1 MNKFLIILIFI
12 TSSAFAKN
20 VTVIGTHEY
29 SEDISTK
36 KGCEW
41 AKKDALIKAEQEFE
55 GKKFLSEETEMCNEV
70 KGKTRCVR
78 NKLFLSESSALITNI
93 NEINKEVDPIKIEGS
108 NKEHYICKITLNVDV
123 EKLSNNLDS
132 SYDFNISL
140 NRLNF
145 EEGDNLKIDI
155 KLSKPVYLNIFQL
168 LPYEKK

>member
-93 NEINKEVDPIKIEGS
+93 NEINKEVVLIGKQGGKSIRVEEIS
-108 NKEHYICKITLNVDV
+108 NWADTIPYEILTNLNERIPRVYINWQKL
-123 EKLSNNLDS
+123 EK
-132 SYDFNISL
+132 
-140 NRLNF
+140 
-145 EEGDNLKIDI
+145 I
-155 KLSKPVYLNIFQL
+155 KL
-168 LPYEKK
+168 